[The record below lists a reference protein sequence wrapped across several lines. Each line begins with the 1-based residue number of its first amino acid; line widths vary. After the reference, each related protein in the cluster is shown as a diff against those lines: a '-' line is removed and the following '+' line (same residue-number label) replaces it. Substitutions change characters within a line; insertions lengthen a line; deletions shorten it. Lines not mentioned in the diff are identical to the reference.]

1 MSILTQIANSV
12 ATSVAPET
20 SKPNSLQDVHKD
32 AIAARKIDEARAIKR
47 VADYLGAP
55 LADFVAD
62 VDWFDQMFPLAR
74 RAVQVPGRD
83 RSFWKS
89 RDGYNKWR
97 NKVRRRIEHSI
108 GAVAEA
114 EQRRSRQDGWAP
126 VIELMHTLSHNGG
139 PIHSGEAGAVIAFA
153 DRARQFDVGPGDL
166 IRRTIDKLLDQA
178 PNEPKRRKILSAL
191 GVLKR
196 YQCIRSV
203 AAHLPDVLDVDA
215 ARRRFENVLPPHVDA
230 WIREVIEVGRLSNAK
245 FDKTTGKHSEAWQ
258 PSTVST
264 YTSAL
269 RSYVWSA
276 SKERGGLI
284 DLDCLTDFSMLFTEE
299 TALTVVADWNN
310 RSEMPDGLTPLT
322 AYEYISTIMTV
333 LDRNDIE
340 ACHLSEVREN
350 SVFLI
355 EGKQAENQMSP
366 KNIAFCRPIVE
377 NPQAKRRFLTQ
388 HFAYRDRAADIL
400 ATDKMLSQSQLREAR
415 MFGTCAAF
423 AAIELCGAPN
433 RLTNVLQLRHRGPTS
448 NLFLPKGHATHYEI
462 ALVRKEMKVKKGKQ
476 VPRQK
481 IRSNALEG
489 AQTLDWYLKTIR
501 PLFPHGNPQWCVG
514 VDQPFDNLRFGKVD
528 DPSRRAESIY
538 LFVALE
544 SAAHLSRSVFYNYI
558 CEASEAIGMPMTPH
572 HFRHGIASI
581 LLKRSLA
588 NVGKVATLLNNT
600 SAVVLKNYGWINEE
614 AVIEETQDEI
624 VQEAFA

>member
-1 MSILTQIANSV
+1 MSILTQIANSLATPV
-12 ATSVAPET
+12 ASET
-20 SKPNSLQDVHKD
+20 PKPKSMQDVHDD

-47 VADYLGAP
+47 VADYFGAP
-55 LADFVAD
+55 LVDVVAD
-62 VDWFDQMFPLAR
+62 VEWFDQMFPLAR

-83 RSFWKS
+83 RSFWKT

-108 GAVAEA
+108 GAVAEKLERNA
-114 EQRRSRQDGWAP
+114 RHDGWAP
-126 VIELMHTLSHNGG
+126 LIELMHTLSLDGG
-139 PIHSGEAGAVIAFA
+139 PIHGAEAGAVIAFA

-166 IRRTIDKLLDQA
+166 SRGTIDKLLDQA

-203 AAHLPDVLDVDA
+203 AAHLPDVLDVEA

-230 WIREVIEVGRLSNAK
+230 WIGEVIEVGRLSNAK

-258 PSTVST
+258 PTTVST

-284 DLDCLTDFSMLFTEE
+284 DLDRLTDFSMLFTEE

-310 RSEMPDGLTPLT
+310 RSEMPDGLTPLS
-322 AYEYISTIMTV
+322 AYEYISTIITV
-333 LDRNDIE
+333 LDRNDME
-340 ACHLSEVREN
+340 ACHLGEVREN
-350 SVFLI
+350 SAFLI
-355 EGKQAENQMSP
+355 EGKQAENEMSP
-366 KNIAFCRPIVE
+366 KNIAFCRPIVD
-377 NPQAKRRFLTQ
+377 NPQARRRFLTQ
-388 HFAYRDRAADIL
+388 HFAYRDRAEEIL

-415 MFGTCAAF
+415 MFGTCAGF

-433 RLTNVLQLRHRGPTS
+433 RVTNVLQLRHRGPNS
-448 NLFLPKGHATHYEI
+448 NLFLPKGHADHFEI

-481 IRSNALEG
+481 IRRNALEG

-501 PLFPHGNPQWCVG
+501 PLFPHGNPQWCAG
-514 VDQPFDNLRFGKVD
+514 VDQPFDNLRFGKVK
-528 DPSRRAESIY
+528 DPMRRRESIH
-538 LFVALE
+538 LFVAPE
-544 SAAHLSRSVFYNYI
+544 SDAHLSKSVFYDYL
-558 CEASEAIGMPMTPH
+558 CEASEVIGMPMTPH
-572 HFRHGIASI
+572 HYRHGIATI

-588 NVGKVATLLNNT
+588 NVSKVATMLNNT
-600 SAVVLKNYGWINEE
+600 PAVVLKNYAWINEE
-614 AVIEETQDEI
+614 ALIEETQDEI